1 MNNKSR
7 SISLVLGGGG
17 ARGLTHIG
25 VIRCLKDQGF
35 DIRYIAGSS
44 IGALIGGVYAAGELD
59 TYADWVCALQK
70 RDIVRL
76 MDWSFSG
83 GALLKGERIIS
94 VLRELIG
101 DSNIEDLPIGYT
113 AVATS
118 LYEEREVWL
127 NSGPLFDAI
136 RASIAVPMIFA
147 PVERGNR
154 LLVDGSLV
162 NPIPIAPTLIDDSD
176 LTIAVDLCAP
186 PETPIKSLS
195 HCQEQEKTSLYQQ
208 KIASFIDSLWSKS
221 ELKAQASTP
230 GAFDLM
236 IKSMDTMRS
245 YIARL
250 KLAAYSPNILVEIP
264 RNLCG
269 FFEFD
274 RAAELIDYGYQRTE
288 KIIKASVNAL

>member
-1 MNNKSR
+1 MNYSR
-7 SISLVLGGGG
+7 TISLVLGGGG

-25 VIRCLKDQGF
+25 VIRCLIDYGF
-35 DIRYIAGSS
+35 DIRYISGSS

-59 TYADWVCALQK
+59 TYADWVSALQK

-76 MDWSFSG
+76 MDWSFTG
-83 GALLKGERIIS
+83 GGLLKGDKIIA

-101 DSNIEDLPIGYT
+101 ERNIEDLPIGYT

-118 LYEEREVWL
+118 LHEEREVWL

-147 PVERGNR
+147 PIEKGNR
-154 LLVDGSLV
+154 LLVDGSIV
-162 NPIPIAPTLIDDSD
+162 NPIPIAPTLNDDSE

-186 PETPIKSLS
+186 PETPICKLIKKESP
-195 HCQEQEKTSLYQQ
+195 ENTNLYHN
-208 KIASFIDSLWSKS
+208 KIASFIDSLWAKS
-221 ELKAQASTP
+221 ELNPDTSTP

-236 IKSMDTMRS
+236 IKSMDTMQT

-250 KLAAYSPNILVEIP
+250 KLAAYSPNVLIEIP

-274 RAAELIDYGYQRTE
+274 YATELIEFGYQRTE
-288 KIIKASVNAL
+288 KLLETSATSL

>member
-1 MNNKSR
+1 MNNNSR

-35 DIRYIAGSS
+35 EIRYIAGSS

-101 DSNIEDLPIGYT
+101 DRNIEDLPIGYT

-136 RASIAVPMIFA
+136 RASTAVPMIFA

-154 LLVDGSLV
+154 LLVDGSIV
-162 NPIPIAPTLIDDSD
+162 NPIPIAPTLNDNSD

-186 PETPIKSLS
+186 PETPLKSLTRVKGD
-195 HCQEQEKTSLYQQ
+195 EKTSLYQK

-221 ELKAQASTP
+221 DLKAETTNP

-236 IKSMDTMRS
+236 IKSMDIMQT

-250 KLAAYSPNILVEIP
+250 KLAAYSPNVLIEIP

-274 RAAELIDYGYQRTE
+274 HAAELIDYGYQRTE
-288 KIIKASVNAL
+288 KIIQSSVNAL